1 MIKSA
6 DAIAYA
12 RSLIGTPYGSG
23 KGEIDC
29 INLIKKIIR
38 NCAGGKP
45 DYTTATTVSLWRSYT
60 MSAKYKDLTDRGEGV
75 PKDVPAGRILFKGK
89 PTGEHQPHHVGIATG
104 EGTVIHASSAKG
116 AVVETEINDQ
126 WTLWGDHRYIEV
138 GSTSH
143 ETPIPEEQEH
153 AGLPA
158 QGTVVTSGGS
168 LNLRKYPN
176 TNKGTVVLQKIPCG
190 TE

>member
-1 MIKSA
+1 M
-6 DAIAYA
+6 
-12 RSLIGTPYGSG
+12 
-23 KGEIDC
+23 
-29 INLIKKIIR
+29 
-38 NCAGGKP
+38 
-45 DYTTATTVSLWRSYT
+45 
-60 MSAKYKDLTDRGEGV
+60 
-75 PKDVPAGRILFKGK
+75 
-89 PTGEHQPHHVGIATG
+89 
-104 EGTVIHASSAKG
+104 
-116 AVVETEINDQ
+116 ETEINDQ

-143 ETPIPEEQEH
+143 ETPAPEEREH
-153 AGLPA
+153 TGLPA